1 MPAATVHNYNNY
13 DQNGKGVRINQ
24 IDLSVSARNLV
35 VGAGVKYTKDKYK
48 NKKGVKTASQRISE
62 CQKDHLAFQAFLR

>member
-13 DQNGKGVRINQ
+13 DQNEKGNRINQ
-24 IDLSVSARNLV
+24 IDLSARNLV
-35 VGAGVKYTKDKYK
+35 VGGSVKHAVAKYK
-48 NKKGVKTASQRISE
+48 KNKGVKTASQRISE